1 VEPGTRRE
9 PGEFF
14 DSAPVILLHRAL
26 PPLWLSAGAAG
37 LANGNPWPAL
47 LGMGG
52 GMLLGGLGLRRA
64 YRGARRFHLGI
75 APGVSRGPERVQAGR
90 ERRGGRL
97 VAWSVPGIPAEASAM
112 TFAFLRSMLRAPEI
126 KFALFM
132 PAVMVV
138 VMGSIFLSRSGGR
151 VEALTPFLPSL
162 AILWVLFGMVQ
173 LCSNHF
179 GFDREG
185 FRALVLLPARRRN
198 VLLAKNLALLPMVSG
213 MGLVL
218 LGAMAVATGLQPW
231 LVVAGAMEMMAAF
244 LAISL
249 AGNVTSI
256 VCPYRIGAG
265 TLKASKMPAQTK
277 LWLFVMH
284 LMFPLVMIPL
294 MMPAGLQLLA
304 GRFWGWPEPLV
315 RLGADGVLLAL
326 ALGVYWLSLR
336 GMGEW
341 LQRREQAILQVVTQ
355 EVE

>member
-1 VEPGTRRE
+1 ME
-9 PGEFF
+9 
-14 DSAPVILLHRAL
+14 
-26 PPLWLSAGAAG
+26 
-37 LANGNPWPAL
+37 
-47 LGMGG
+47 
-52 GMLLGGLGLRRA
+52 
-64 YRGARRFHLGI
+64 
-75 APGVSRGPERVQAGR
+75 AGR

-97 VAWSVPGIPAEASAM
+97 VEWSVPGISTEASAM

-151 VEALTPFLPSL
+151 VEVLTPFLPSL

-173 LCSNHF
+173 LSSNHF

-185 FRALVLLPARRRN
+185 FRALVLLPARRRD

-218 LGAMAVATGLQPW
+218 LGVMAVATGLEPW
-231 LVVAGAMEMMAAF
+231 LVVAGASEMVAAF

-249 AGNVTSI
+249 VGNVTSI
-256 VCPYRIGAG
+256 ACPYRIGSG
-265 TLKASKMPAQTK
+265 TLKATKMPAQTK

-284 LMFPLVMIPL
+284 LLFPLVMIPL

-304 GRFWGWPEPLV
+304 GRLWGWPEPLV
-315 RLGADGVLLAL
+315 RLAADGVLLGV
-326 ALGVYWLSLR
+326 ALGVYWVSLR

-341 LQRREQAILQVVTQ
+341 LQRREQGILQVVTQ